1 MPQFKLIKHRHC
13 AWDSNPGWQDGR
25 CRQIHSATAV
35 PQTIILFEIFF
46 KMGQIVLTFFTHQ
59 SLLETL
65 FRFHWIKFRSK
76 CKNISRQKC
85 NKLFIEFSNF
95 VNFRKNVKIL
105 KTRRHQVKKF
115 KYFLTKFKKWFFL
128 RIFYAFSSFSDIIW
142 VSVWPDS
149 AKFRHFGNFFK
160 VFGQFC
166 VWLI

>member
-1 MPQFKLIKHRHC
+1 MCLGFKPG
-13 AWDSNPGWQDGR
+13 AAGWNVPTNPL
-25 CRQIHSATAV
+25 TAV

-46 KMGQIVLTFFTHQ
+46 KMGQIVLTLFTHQ

-85 NKLFIEFSNF
+85 NKNFYWIFKFRQFSQKCKNF
-95 VNFRKNVKIL
+95 EDAPPPSKKNSNIFWQNSKNG
-105 KTRRHQVKKF
+105 
-115 KYFLTKFKKWFFL
+115 FFL

-160 VFGQFC
+160 VFEQFC